1 MGIGR
6 MAMQALKG
14 SGHFLKTNMGAN
26 AGEVALR
33 VVPDVGFGVLA
44 AAQTPGDLGDKL
56 IAGGSQAL
64 GGVLGGVTAAG
75 AVRGMKGGQALQN
88 LADMG
93 GSVAGDFAGMAVGDN
108 MQRGKDVLMG
118 GSGQTP
124 WERMGEAEQAAFAE
138 ELKGQ
143 ILAQYGLIPGTREQ
157 FAQRPGLMVSYTPEA
172 MGLGTGVV

>member
-14 SGHFLKTNMGAN
+14 SGHFLKSNMGAN

-33 VVPDVGFGVLA
+33 VVPDIGFGVLA

-56 IAGGSQAL
+56 IAGGTQAAGGIL
-64 GGVLGGVTAAG
+64 GGVGAAG
-75 AVRGMKGGQALQN
+75 AIRKMGGGQSLQN

-108 MQRGKDVLMG
+108 LMRGKDLVMG
-118 GSGQTP
+118 GKGQTA
-124 WERMGEAEQAAFAE
+124 WERMGEAEQAAYAE

-143 ILAQYGLIPGTREQ
+143 ILAQYGLLPGTREQ
-157 FAQRPGLMVSYTPEA
+157 YAQQPGLMVRYTDE
-172 MGLGTGVV
+172 GLGVV